1 MKNSLNKILLLLLL
15 LSFVISCNKK
25 EEVDKEDNNI
35 VKIDSFEYNLKNKEK
50 IFLDFWSGMNDNDF
64 FKVYLLLESKN
75 IMSNKS
81 SFIAYK
87 LGEDEV
93 RLSKGNKL
101 KFEYSDDV
109 FYKNS
114 KNKNIE
120 CIYLHLERLD
130 LVKLFIK
137 KYNITDYI
145 EVNANDYFI
154 EENPLYGLNDSEIK
168 DEIEIK
174 QVKPVKLKIE
184 DLMNI
189 QYNENCHYTLI
200 SKGNCDR
207 YIYRGQEPSFIYR
220 SFFNDTKKIQF
231 TNNDIVIDKENNKL
245 LFFNATLD
253 YWKERPNTM
262 GDVYFKAAVFYP
274 YGIKESKFRII
285 SLSNRTD
292 VFVTYTTKKYYEK
305 IISEETTGISQ
316 DAEKN
321 MRKKERIEKRKTE
334 SLNEI

>member
-1 MKNSLNKILLLLLL
+1 MRNSLNKILLLLL

-101 KFEYSDDV
+101 KFKFSDEV

-145 EVNANDYFI
+145 EVNVKDYFI

-174 QVKPVKLKIE
+174 QVKPEKLKIE

-189 QYNENCHYTLI
+189 QYNENCHYTII
-200 SKGNCDR
+200 SKGSCNR
-207 YIYRGQEPSFIYR
+207 NMYKGQEPDSIFR
-220 SFFNDTKKIQF
+220 SFLGNSKRIHF
-231 TNNDIVIDKENNKL
+231 TNNNIVINKGNNKL
-245 LFFNATLD
+245 LIFNATLD
-253 YWKERPNTM
+253 YWKENPNTM
-262 GDVYFKAAVFYP
+262 GDEYFKAIVFYP
-274 YGIKESKFRII
+274 YGTKESKFRII
-285 SLSNRTD
+285 SLSDRTD

-305 IISEETTGISQ
+305 IISEEETEKSQ
-316 DAEKN
+316 DAEKD
-321 MRKKERIEKRKTE
+321 RKEKERIEERKTE
-334 SLNEI
+334 SLHEI